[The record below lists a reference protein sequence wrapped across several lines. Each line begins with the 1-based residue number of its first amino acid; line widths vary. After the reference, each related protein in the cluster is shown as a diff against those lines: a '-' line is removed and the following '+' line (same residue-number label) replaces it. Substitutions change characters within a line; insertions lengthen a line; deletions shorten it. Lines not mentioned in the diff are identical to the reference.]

1 MINISLQKYTINPI
15 NTENIIKEIKFI
27 RSICPS
33 LRNALKYELV
43 RRSVLP
49 SHSNIA
55 KIIEIKSAGDFEK
68 AKNVYDFLEN
78 TYEELKKEGII

>member
-15 NTENIIKEIKFI
+15 NTENITKGIKFI

-49 SHSNIA
+49 SHSNIV
-55 KIIEIKSAGDFEK
+55 KII
-68 AKNVYDFLEN
+68 
-78 TYEELKKEGII
+78 GI